1 VSAYAE
7 IVDRLTAL
15 GLHEEAVSVGILGME
30 AQRMR
35 RTLDE
40 IAGDAWEDAQIV
52 HVPPRARVVD
62 LRRALYVV
70 EGGRA

>member
-15 GLHEEAVSVGILGME
+15 GLHEEANSVGILGME

-35 RTLDE
+35 RALDE
-40 IAGDAWEDAQIV
+40 LAADAWEDAQIV
-52 HVPPRARVVD
+52 HVPPRTRVVD